1 MASSIHGHIS
11 YILEDNSKRP
21 NDLSWIGRKPYEI
34 LQLKKTDDFEIQA
47 EIKFKIHVEGE

>member
-1 MASSIHGHIS
+1 MACSIHGQIS

-34 LQLKKTDDFEIQA
+34 LQLKKNLRF
-47 EIKFKIHVEGE
+47 

>member
-34 LQLKKTDDFEIQA
+34 LQLKKTYDFEIQA
-47 EIKFKIHVEGE
+47 ETKFKIHVEGE